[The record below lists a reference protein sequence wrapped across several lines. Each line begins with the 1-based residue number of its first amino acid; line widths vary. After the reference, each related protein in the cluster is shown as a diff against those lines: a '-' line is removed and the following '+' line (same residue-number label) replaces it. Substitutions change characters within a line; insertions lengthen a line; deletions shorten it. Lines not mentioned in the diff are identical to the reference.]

1 MVQHACCCGFAG
13 SRCNCLLPLFAGL
26 LTFHTLKARHQ
37 ASSTAHQASSMAAQ
51 QATQQS
57 RPYKLTPLKVNAN
70 VCSTLL
76 PEQCTRLA
84 DVF

>member
-1 MVQHACCCGFAG
+1 MVQHACFVALPEADAIAYC
-13 SRCNCLLPLFAGL
+13 PLFAGL

-37 ASSTAHQASSMAAQ
+37 ASSSAHQASSMAAQ

-57 RPYKLTPLKVNAN
+57 RPYKLTPLKVDAN
-70 VCSTLL
+70 ECSTLL

-84 DVF
+84 VVF